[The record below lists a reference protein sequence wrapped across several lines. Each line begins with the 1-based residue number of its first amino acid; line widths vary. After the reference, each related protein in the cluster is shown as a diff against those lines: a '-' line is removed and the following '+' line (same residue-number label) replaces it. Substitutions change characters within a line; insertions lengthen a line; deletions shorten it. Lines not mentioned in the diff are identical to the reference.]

1 MSSFTNRLQFAA
13 SPYLIQHQ
21 HNPVDWHEWSDE
33 AFDKAKAENK
43 PIFLSIGYA
52 TCHWCHVMAHESF
65 EDQAVAKLL
74 NDSFVCIKLDRE
86 ERPDLDHLYMTVCQV
101 MNGHGGW
108 PLSVFINHEKEPFF
122 TATYIPKN
130 GRNGRPGMMEILPKI
145 SSIWHHD
152 HEKITSYGLQIKKL
166 LTDKTD
172 EEEPNE
178 AITNEELLKIAL
190 EKIKTAFD
198 AEYAG
203 FGKAPKFPSAHNLEF
218 LTRYSELSGEL
229 DGFFMVE
236 ESLKSMRYGGIY
248 DQIGFGI
255 HRYSTDRE
263 WLLPHFEKM
272 LYDQAGMLAAWAS
285 HLPYCKEELLT
296 HVGQEIVTYLERDLQ
311 HPEAA
316 FYSAEDADSEG
327 EEGKFYVWDDKE
339 IDLLLSQDDATWVKK
354 IYSIKPDG
362 NFNDEATGEPIKAN
376 IPHINGSLANFSIDT
391 NQTISQTIDRLDSIR
406 APLLAHRAKRIRPLR
421 DEKILTDWN
430 AWLIRALAIS
440 YQKTEILHYLSTAKK
455 TLSFLENHLIDDDG
469 KLLHRFMNGSANI
482 DAMAPDYMSLCIA
495 YISLYEATLAPI
507 YLVKAVKWMNI
518 AIEKLWDND
527 SGGFYFAA
535 EHQDLIAR
543 QKDYYDGASPSA
555 NSLAYHCLS
564 KLASLTSEIRWAAYA
579 EKLLMSGLAHIQAFP
594 QGHLFMLKS
603 VLENRY
609 KNTHLILAAKEQNEE
624 VQNWIKTLQSITNQ
638 TISTVLVTEENRVH
652 FELIAPFV
660 ASIPTP
666 KNEQTITA
674 YICQNQECG
683 LPIND
688 LSAVVKLVNS

>member
-1 MSSFTNRLQFAA
+1 
-13 SPYLIQHQ
+13 
-21 HNPVDWHEWSDE
+21 
-33 AFDKAKAENK
+33 
-43 PIFLSIGYA
+43 
-52 TCHWCHVMAHESF
+52 
-65 EDQAVAKLL
+65 
-74 NDSFVCIKLDRE
+74 
-86 ERPDLDHLYMTVCQV
+86 
-101 MNGHGGW
+101 
-108 PLSVFINHEKEPFF
+108 
-122 TATYIPKN
+122 
-130 GRNGRPGMMEILPKI
+130 
-145 SSIWHHD
+145 
-152 HEKITSYGLQIKKL
+152 
-166 LTDKTD
+166 
-172 EEEPNE
+172 
-178 AITNEELLKIAL
+178 
-190 EKIKTAFD
+190 
-198 AEYAG
+198 
-203 FGKAPKFPSAHNLEF
+203 
-218 LTRYSELSGEL
+218 
-229 DGFFMVE
+229 
-236 ESLKSMRYGGIY
+236 
-248 DQIGFGI
+248 
-255 HRYSTDRE
+255 
-263 WLLPHFEKM
+263 
-272 LYDQAGMLAAWAS
+272 
-285 HLPYCKEELLT
+285 
-296 HVGQEIVTYLERDLQ
+296 
-311 HPEAA
+311 
-316 FYSAEDADSEG
+316 
-327 EEGKFYVWDDKE
+327 
-339 IDLLLSQDDATWVKK
+339 
-354 IYSIKPDG
+354 
-362 NFNDEATGEPIKAN
+362 
-376 IPHINGSLANFSIDT
+376 
-391 NQTISQTIDRLDSIR
+391 
-406 APLLAHRAKRIRPLR
+406 
-421 DEKILTDWN
+421 
-430 AWLIRALAIS
+430 
-440 YQKTEILHYLSTAKK
+440 
-455 TLSFLENHLIDDDG
+455 
-469 KLLHRFMNGSANI
+469 MNGSANI